1 MMNVSRMVN
10 MFAGLF
16 VVLSLSLAH
25 LTGQVD
31 LSRISWLWFA
41 LFVGLNLFQ
50 YSFTGFCPLA
60 KILKAAGVKE

>member
-1 MMNVSRMVN
+1 MNVSRMVN